1 MKMHNKA
8 LLAIAIACAAALSAC
23 DSEKAANS
31 IAKRVPL
38 ALPEAG
44 LYQANLMSRDGDKAT
59 PRMIKDLDGL
69 ALVYPKGETVQ
80 HWGVWVDHQVG
91 KVETNSQW
99 LGQADQKADKDG
111 IYPVQ
116 LIRNSERLGTSTAL
130 SSVTNDHNLITFQD
144 QPVIDLQGKEI
155 KRWVF
160 DFTRTGTKFSDN
172 SPIYSGFS
180 GHVAV
185 TALTT
190 KAVTTASWSATD
202 SDGFSS
208 DMVGKVDTTNNG
220 GKLTV
225 AIEFP
230 AAGCTLVGEGSAT
243 TGLSKLTMTG
253 FGKCNFKQSA
263 AATPIENLW
272 NAALAR
278 AMDNR
283 VAYVVAFTTDA
294 KKEALVIGF
303 PDTNGLLITADKR

>member
-8 LLAIAIACAAALSAC
+8 LLAIACAAALSAC

-130 SSVTNDHNLITFQD
+130 SSVTSDHNLITFQD

-243 TGLSKLTMTG
+243 AGLSKLTMTG

-278 AMDNR
+278 AMDNS
-283 VAYVVAFTTDA
+283 VAYVTTFTSDA

-303 PDTNGLLITADKR
+303 PDTNGLLISADKR

>member
-8 LLAIAIACAAALSAC
+8 LLAIACAAALSAC

-59 PRMIKDLDGL
+59 LRMIKDLDGL

-80 HWGVWVDHQVG
+80 YWGVWVDHQVG

-185 TALTT
+185 TALAT

-243 TGLSKLTMTG
+243 AGLSKLTMTG

-283 VAYVVAFTTDA
+283 VAYVTTFTTDA

>member
-8 LLAIAIACAAALSAC
+8 LLAIACAAALSAC

-155 KRWVF
+155 KRWFF

-243 TGLSKLTMTG
+243 AGLSKLTMTG

-278 AMDNR
+278 AMDNS
-283 VAYVVAFTTDA
+283 VAYVTTFTTDA

>member
-8 LLAIAIACAAALSAC
+8 LLAIACAAALSAC

-243 TGLSKLTMTG
+243 AGLSKLTMTG

-278 AMDNR
+278 VMDNR
-283 VAYVVAFTTDA
+283 VAYVTTYTADA

>member
-8 LLAIAIACAAALSAC
+8 LLAIACAAALSAC

-230 AAGCTLVGEGSAT
+230 AAGCTLVGEGGAT
-243 TGLSKLTMTG
+243 AGLSKLTMTG

-283 VAYVVAFTTDA
+283 VAYITTFTSDA
-294 KKEALVIGF
+294 KKEALIIGF
-303 PDTNGLLITADKR
+303 PDTNGLLITADK

>member
-8 LLAIAIACAAALSAC
+8 LLAIACAAALSAC

-243 TGLSKLTMTG
+243 AGLSKLTMSG

-283 VAYVVAFTTDA
+283 VAYITTFTSDA
-294 KKEALVIGF
+294 KKEALIIGF

>member
-8 LLAIAIACAAALSAC
+8 LLAIACAAALSAC

-185 TALTT
+185 TALAT

-230 AAGCTLVGEGSAT
+230 AAGCTLVGEGSAAA
-243 TGLSKLTMTG
+243 GLSKLTMTG

-283 VAYVVAFTTDA
+283 VAYVTTYTTDA

>member
-8 LLAIAIACAAALSAC
+8 LLAIACAAALSAC

-243 TGLSKLTMTG
+243 AGLSKLTMTG

-263 AATPIENLW
+263 VATPIENLW

-283 VAYVVAFTTDA
+283 IAYVTTYTTDA

>member
-8 LLAIAIACAAALSAC
+8 LLAIACTAALSAC

-80 HWGVWVDHQVG
+80 YWGVWVDHQVG

-116 LIRNSERLGTSTAL
+116 LTRTSERLGTSTAL

>member
-8 LLAIAIACAAALSAC
+8 LLAIACAAALSAC

-283 VAYVVAFTTDA
+283 VAYITTFTSDA
-294 KKEALVIGF
+294 KKEALIIGF

>member
-8 LLAIAIACAAALSAC
+8 LLAIACAAALSAC

-59 PRMIKDLDGL
+59 PRMIKDLGGL

-80 HWGVWVDHQVG
+80 YWGVWVDHQVG

-278 AMDNR
+278 AMDNS
-283 VAYVVAFTTDA
+283 VAYVTTYTTDA

>member
-8 LLAIAIACAAALSAC
+8 LMAIACAAALSAC

-243 TGLSKLTMTG
+243 AGLSKLTMTG

-283 VAYVVAFTTDA
+283 VAYITTFTSDA
-294 KKEALVIGF
+294 KKEVLVIGF

>member
-8 LLAIAIACAAALSAC
+8 LLAIACAAALSAC

-185 TALTT
+185 TVLTT
-190 KAVTTASWSATD
+190 KAVTTASWSATG

-208 DMVGKVDTTNNG
+208 DIVGKVDTTNNG

-243 TGLSKLTMTG
+243 AGLSKLTMTG

-283 VAYVVAFTTDA
+283 VAYVTTYTTDA

>member
-8 LLAIAIACAAALSAC
+8 LLAIACAAALSAC

-80 HWGVWVDHQVG
+80 YWGVWVDHQVG

-243 TGLSKLTMTG
+243 AGLSKLTMTG

-283 VAYVVAFTTDA
+283 VAYVTTYTTDA

>member
-8 LLAIAIACAAALSAC
+8 LLAIACAAALSAC

-99 LGQADQKADKDG
+99 QGQADQKADKDG

-180 GHVAV
+180 GHVAM

-243 TGLSKLTMTG
+243 AGLSKLTMTG

-283 VAYVVAFTTDA
+283 VAYVTTFTTDA

>member
-8 LLAIAIACAAALSAC
+8 LMAIACAAALSAC

-243 TGLSKLTMTG
+243 AGLSKLTMTG

-283 VAYVVAFTTDA
+283 VAYITTFTSDA
-294 KKEALVIGF
+294 KKEALIIGF

>member
-8 LLAIAIACAAALSAC
+8 LLAIACAAALSAC

-80 HWGVWVDHQVG
+80 YWGVWVDHQVG

-190 KAVTTASWSATD
+190 KAVTTASWSATG

-243 TGLSKLTMTG
+243 AGLSKLTMTG

-283 VAYVVAFTTDA
+283 VAYVITFTTDA
-294 KKEALVIGF
+294 KKDALVIGF

>member
-8 LLAIAIACAAALSAC
+8 LLAIACAAALSAC

-144 QPVIDLQGKEI
+144 QPVIDLQSKEI

-243 TGLSKLTMTG
+243 AGLSKLTMTG

-283 VAYVVAFTTDA
+283 VAYVTTFTTDA

>member
-8 LLAIAIACAAALSAC
+8 LMAIACAAALSAC

-230 AAGCTLVGEGSAT
+230 AAGCTLVGEGSAAA
-243 TGLSKLTMTG
+243 GLSKLTMTG

-283 VAYVVAFTTDA
+283 VAYVTTYTTDA

>member
-8 LLAIAIACAAALSAC
+8 LLAIACAAALSAC

-278 AMDNR
+278 AMDNS
-283 VAYVVAFTTDA
+283 VAYVTTYTTDA

>member
-8 LLAIAIACAAALSAC
+8 LLAIACAAALSAC

-190 KAVTTASWSATD
+190 KAVTTASWSAPD

-243 TGLSKLTMTG
+243 TGLSKLIMTG

-283 VAYVVAFTTDA
+283 VAYVTTYTTDA

>member
-8 LLAIAIACAAALSAC
+8 LLAIACAAALSAC

-80 HWGVWVDHQVG
+80 YWGVWVDHQVG

-116 LIRNSERLGTSTAL
+116 LTRTSERLGTSTAL

-144 QPVIDLQGKEI
+144 QQVIDLQGKEI

-190 KAVTTASWSATD
+190 KAVTTASWSATG

-243 TGLSKLTMTG
+243 AGLSKLTMSG

-283 VAYVVAFTTDA
+283 VAYVTTYTADA

>member
-8 LLAIAIACAAALSAC
+8 LLAIACAAALSAC

-59 PRMIKDLDGL
+59 PRMIKGLDGL

-220 GKLTV
+220 GKLSV

-243 TGLSKLTMTG
+243 AGLSKLTMSG

-283 VAYVVAFTTDA
+283 VAYVTTYTTDA
-294 KKEALVIGF
+294 KKDALVIGF

>member
-8 LLAIAIACAAALSAC
+8 LLAIACAAALSAC

-80 HWGVWVDHQVG
+80 YWGVWVDHQVG

-155 KRWVF
+155 KRWAF

-243 TGLSKLTMTG
+243 AGLSKLTMTG

-278 AMDNR
+278 AMDNS
-283 VAYVVAFTTDA
+283 VAYVTTFTTDA

>member
-8 LLAIAIACAAALSAC
+8 LLAIACAAALSAC

-190 KAVTTASWSATD
+190 KAVTTASWSATG

-243 TGLSKLTMTG
+243 AGLSKLTMSG

-283 VAYVVAFTTDA
+283 VAYVTTYTTDA

>member
-8 LLAIAIACAAALSAC
+8 LLAIACAAALSAC

-80 HWGVWVDHQVG
+80 YWGVWVDHQVG

-190 KAVTTASWSATD
+190 KAVTTASWSATG

-208 DMVGKVDTTNNG
+208 DIVGKVDTTNNG

-243 TGLSKLTMTG
+243 AGLSKLTMTG

-283 VAYVVAFTTDA
+283 VAYVSTFTTDA

>member
-8 LLAIAIACAAALSAC
+8 LLAIACAAALSAC

-80 HWGVWVDHQVG
+80 YWGVWVDHQVG

-243 TGLSKLTMTG
+243 AGLSKLTMTG

-278 AMDNR
+278 AMDNS
-283 VAYVVAFTTDA
+283 VAYVTTFTTDA

>member
-1 MKMHNKA
+1 MRMHNKA
-8 LLAIAIACAAALSAC
+8 LLAIACAAALSAC

-44 LYQANLMSRDGDKAT
+44 LYHANLLSRDGDKAT

-80 HWGVWVDHQVG
+80 YWGVWVDHQVG

-160 DFTRTGTKFSDN
+160 DFTRTGTTFSDN

-278 AMDNR
+278 AMDNS
-283 VAYVVAFTTDA
+283 VAYVTAFATDA

-303 PDTNGLLITADKR
+303 PDSNGLLITADKR

>member
-8 LLAIAIACAAALSAC
+8 LLAIACAAALSAC

-44 LYQANLMSRDGDKAT
+44 LYQANLMSRDDDKAT

-243 TGLSKLTMTG
+243 AGLSKLTMTG

-283 VAYVVAFTTDA
+283 VAYVTTYTADA

>member
-8 LLAIAIACAAALSAC
+8 LLAIACAAALSAC

-230 AAGCTLVGEGSAT
+230 AAGCTLVGEGSAAA
-243 TGLSKLTMTG
+243 GLSKLTMTG

-283 VAYVVAFTTDA
+283 VAYVTTYTTDA
-294 KKEALVIGF
+294 KKEALVLGF

>member
-8 LLAIAIACAAALSAC
+8 LLAIACAAALSAC

-190 KAVTTASWSATD
+190 KAVTTASWSATG

-243 TGLSKLTMTG
+243 AGLSKLTMTG

-283 VAYVVAFTTDA
+283 VAYVTTFTTDA

>member
-8 LLAIAIACAAALSAC
+8 LLAIACAAALSAC

-243 TGLSKLTMTG
+243 AGLSKLTMTG

-283 VAYVVAFTTDA
+283 VAYVTTYNTDA

>member
-8 LLAIAIACAAALSAC
+8 LLAIACAAALSAC

-44 LYQANLMSRDGDKAT
+44 LYHANLLSRDGDKAT

-230 AAGCTLVGEGSAT
+230 AAGCTLVGDGSAT
-243 TGLSKLTMTG
+243 AGLSKLTMTG

-283 VAYVVAFTTDA
+283 VAYITTFTSDA
-294 KKEALVIGF
+294 KKEALIIGF

>member
-8 LLAIAIACAAALSAC
+8 LLAIACAAALSAC

-80 HWGVWVDHQVG
+80 YWGVWVDHQVG

-130 SSVTNDHNLITFQD
+130 SSATNDHNLITFQD

-160 DFTRTGTKFSDN
+160 DFTRTGTTFSDN

-185 TALTT
+185 TALAT

-243 TGLSKLTMTG
+243 AGLSKLTMTG

-283 VAYVVAFTTDA
+283 VAYVTTFTTDA

>member
-8 LLAIAIACAAALSAC
+8 LLAIACAAALSAC

-230 AAGCTLVGEGSAT
+230 AAGCTLVGEGGAT
-243 TGLSKLTMTG
+243 AGLSKLTMTG

-278 AMDNR
+278 AMDNS
-283 VAYVVAFTTDA
+283 VAYVTTFTTDA

>member
-8 LLAIAIACAAALSAC
+8 LLAIACAAALSAC

-190 KAVTTASWSATD
+190 KAVTTASWSATN

-243 TGLSKLTMTG
+243 AGLSKLTMTG

-283 VAYVVAFTTDA
+283 VAYVTTYTTDA

>member
-8 LLAIAIACAAALSAC
+8 LLAIACAAALSAC

-80 HWGVWVDHQVG
+80 YWGVWVDHQVG

-190 KAVTTASWSATD
+190 KAVTTASWSATG

-230 AAGCTLVGEGSAT
+230 AAGCTLVGEGSAAA
-243 TGLSKLTMTG
+243 GLSKLTMSG

-283 VAYVVAFTTDA
+283 VAYVTTFTTDA

>member
-8 LLAIAIACAAALSAC
+8 LMAIACAAALSAC

-243 TGLSKLTMTG
+243 AGLSKLTMTG

-278 AMDNR
+278 AMDSR
-283 VAYVVAFTTDA
+283 VAYVTTFTTDA

>member
-8 LLAIAIACAAALSAC
+8 LLAIACAAALSAC

-243 TGLSKLTMTG
+243 AGLSKLTMTG

-278 AMDNR
+278 AMDNS
-283 VAYVVAFTTDA
+283 VAYVTTFTADA

-303 PDTNGLLITADKR
+303 PDTSGLLITADKR